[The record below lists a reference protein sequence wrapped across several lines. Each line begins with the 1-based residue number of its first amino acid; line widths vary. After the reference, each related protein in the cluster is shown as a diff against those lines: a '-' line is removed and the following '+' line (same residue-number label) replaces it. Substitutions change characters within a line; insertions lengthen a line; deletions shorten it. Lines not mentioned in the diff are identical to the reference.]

1 MSPKKLIGVM
11 EPDVSSRTEPFVMHI
26 FRADFRVKGLE
37 DLSSKECRST
47 NSNKASSY
55 FHLKKKR
62 KYFIPKMTY
71 LAANCHPSPSAM
83 PHVLCLSLLW
93 ILGCVSTAWAQPAR
107 FLHRQLM
114 APRAGMAVTP
124 TQHLPAPEQAV
135 LCQLPAQALPSPFHP
150 QALSNLNVSGF
161 VSFLKK
167 KQTSKQTNKKTQTTI
182 THRICLATQI
192 LSITYSCHSA

>member
-1 MSPKKLIGVM
+1 M

>member
-1 MSPKKLIGVM
+1 
-11 EPDVSSRTEPFVMHI
+11 
-26 FRADFRVKGLE
+26 
-37 DLSSKECRST
+37 
-47 NSNKASSY
+47 
-55 FHLKKKR
+55 
-62 KYFIPKMTY
+62 MTY

-135 LCQLPAQALPSPFHP
+135 LCQLLAQALPSPFHP

-167 KQTSKQTNKKTQTTI
+167 KTNKQANKQKNPN
-182 THRICLATQI
+182 HNHSQD
-192 LSITYSCHSA
+192 LSGNPNPVYHLLLSLSLTYSPLCHLCCSQVLLSALFSFQQLGIAAHVPSTPAQDTLSAGSGVS